1 MNYQEKNKL
10 NILVL
15 YDKNSIFTNT
25 VKEYLESFSL
35 FSFHHIYYAHGTH
48 TATLKWDLKLFDV
61 IVIHYSVRLCYDIL
75 SPDYVSTISKFDG
88 LKILFIQDEYDYTE
102 TARMWIEHLGINA
115 VFSCVPQEYLNLVY
129 PSSRFINTEF
139 KTIITGYVPI
149 HLENRMHFKPL
160 SDRNITIGYRGREL
174 AYWYGNL
181 AREKL
186 LIAQKM
192 RQICEARGIKHNIEW
207 EEKKRIYG
215 EQWYEFMENCRAT
228 LGTESGSNVFD
239 DYGNI
244 RKKIQIALKTKESIT
259 YEEIHRKYIAEHD
272 GKIIMNQISPR
283 VFEAIALKTA
293 LILFEGNYSGVIQ
306 PDIHYLSLK
315 KDFSNIDDVISKLN
329 DDIYIT
335 EITNRAYKDIIKS
348 GKYSYRKFI
357 NEFDKFVSE
366 KVTTTS
372 GVSSFIIH
380 EIKNIPEDEIQYS
393 VSEIIEILIRI
404 SKEKLKIKIKTHFP
418 KIWSRVKKIKDWGLS
433 KL

>member
-15 YDKNSIFTNT
+15 YDKNSTFTNT
-25 VKEYLESFSL
+25 VREYLESFSL
-35 FSFHHIYYAHGTH
+35 VSVHHIYYAHATH
-48 TATLKWDLKLFDV
+48 TAKLKWDLKLFDV
-61 IVIHYSVRLCYDIL
+61 IVIHYSVRLCYDLL

-88 LKILFIQDEYDYTE
+88 FKVFFIQDEYDYTE

-139 KTIITGYVPI
+139 KTVITGYVPI
-149 HLENRMHFKPL
+149 HLENRMDFK
-160 SDRNITIGYRGREL
+160 SISERNIAIGYRGREL
-174 AYWYGNL
+174 AYWYGDL

-192 RQICEARGIKHNIEW
+192 RQICEQRAIKYDIEW

-215 EQWYEFMENCRAT
+215 EKWYEFVENCRAT

-244 RKKIQIALKTKESIT
+244 RKTIQIAIKTKESMS
-259 YEEIHRKYIAEHD
+259 YEEIHQKYIAEHD

-293 LILFEGNYSGVIQ
+293 LILFEGNYSGIIK
-306 PDIHYLSLK
+306 PDIHYISLK
-315 KDFSNIDDVISKLN
+315 KDFSNIDDVLSKLN
-329 DDIYIT
+329 DDTYIT
-335 EITNRAYKDIIKS
+335 EITDRAYNDIIKS

-357 NEFDKFVSE
+357 DEFDQFISERVPVSR
-366 KVTTTS
+366 
-372 GVSSFIIH
+372 GISSFIIH
-380 EIKNIPEDEIQYS
+380 EVKNIPEDEIQYK
-393 VSEIIEILIRI
+393 VSEIIELLMRR
-404 SKEKLKIKIKTHFP
+404 SKEKVKSKIKTQFP
-418 KIWSRVKKIKDWGLS
+418 QIWSQIRKLKTWGLS